1 MLYTQCELCFI
12 RNVSYALYATS
23 VMLYAQRQLCF
34 IREPHFYKK
43 KIPWLVVEYWTIV
56 SFDSTGPGLLTF
68 RILEILKILQSISVT
83 LFRNKDNY

>member
-1 MLYTQCELCFI
+1 MLYTQRQLCFI
-12 RNVSYALYATS
+12 RNVSYALCE
-23 VMLYAQRQLCF
+23 RQLCF